1 MTHNNGTIIISASPA
16 ENKKFIKFS
25 VKDNGIGI
33 QPEDLQKLF
42 KVDSKFTTEGTPG
55 EKGSGFGL
63 SLVKEILEKHGGQI
77 WVESKPPGEGSY
89 FQFTLPLAS
98 SNILIVDDSKTDRLL
113 YSKILKNIT
122 PEYEVEVASN
132 GKEALDKIIAS
143 PPALIV
149 IDHGMPVMNGYE
161 FVKELKKSDIKD
173 KPPVI
178 VLSSDFDRSIAT
190 DYQELGVEFVFQ
202 KQVKL
207 SSFKQAV
214 EKSLQKGLACF

>member
-1 MTHNNGTIIISASPA
+1 M
-16 ENKKFIKFS
+16 
-25 VKDNGIGI
+25 
-33 QPEDLQKLF
+33 
-42 KVDSKFTTEGTPG
+42 
-55 EKGSGFGL
+55 
-63 SLVKEILEKHGGQI
+63 
-77 WVESKPPGEGSY
+77 
-89 FQFTLPLAS
+89 PLAS

-132 GKEALDKIIAS
+132 GKEALDKIIVS
-143 PPALIV
+143 PPALV
-149 IDHGMPVMNGYE
+149 ITDHGMPVMNGYE

-178 VLSSDFDRSIAT
+178 VLSSDIDRSIAT

-202 KQVKL
+202 KPVNL

-214 EKSLQKGLACF
+214 EKSLQKGLAGF